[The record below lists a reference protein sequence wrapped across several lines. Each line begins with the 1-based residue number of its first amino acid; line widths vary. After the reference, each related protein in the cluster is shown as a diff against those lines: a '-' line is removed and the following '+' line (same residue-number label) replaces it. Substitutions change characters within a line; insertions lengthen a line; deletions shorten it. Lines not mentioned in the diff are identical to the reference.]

1 MSENF
6 EVQSADA
13 QLARYLQSFWP
24 HRTHESGAL
33 RNLCCFL
40 GFHLWAQPNYASL
53 APRRSI
59 RFCRWCSCVEIDGAR
74 YS

>member
-1 MSENF
+1 MPDNPEYP
-6 EVQSADA
+6 SADA
-13 QLARYLQSFWP
+13 KLAAYLQSFWP
-24 HRTHESGAL
+24 HRSHESGTF
-33 RNLCCFL
+33 RNLACLF

-59 RFCRWCSCVEIDGAR
+59 RFCRWCSCVEIDGTR